1 MYAWVLYKSPS
12 CGPRG
17 GQSNPEQEPSLCWC
31 WAVPESCW
39 EALHR
44 KMVLQELKAL
54 SYPCLLHSYLKNNFC
69 ATITYSIMF
78 SFTSAAVSCSVSF
91 AVVLTYLLCA
101 SRFYV
106 GPFGKTLKVS
116 NVYNFPRNTKL
127 QLLCV
132 LILLSTS
139 SIQTIFSA
147 SKARDGLE
155 ALNQCCSV
163 AMRCSYLPA
172 NMFVPNSI

>member
-1 MYAWVLYKSPS
+1 MLGSCINHPLVVLEVVRAILSKNLLFVGVGQYLNHAERLYTGKWFCKSWRPFHIHA
-12 CGPRG
+12 C
-17 GQSNPEQEPSLCWC
+17 
-31 WAVPESCW
+31 
-39 EALHR
+39 
-44 KMVLQELKAL
+44 
-54 SYPCLLHSYLKNNFC
+54 YSYLKNNFC
-69 ATITYSIMF
+69 APITYSIMF